1 MSVSVFVSIAQF
13 LLLSS
18 ISFAMLLLLLCFM
31 LPLLSCSIEVMLLSL
46 SSTVVGIVEDESA
59 ATEVAAAAEAEVAKD
74 SIPSTCESAPR
85 SREGER
91 GEAIALG

>member
-1 MSVSVFVSIAQF
+1 MSVSVFVSEAQF

-18 ISFAMLLLLLCFM
+18 IGFAMLLLLLCFM
-31 LPLLSCSIEVMLLSL
+31 LLLLVCSIVVVLLSL
-46 SSTVVGIVEDESA
+46 SSTVVGVVADESA

-85 SREGER
+85 SREGEW
-91 GEAIALG
+91 GEAMALG